1 MYRVCL
7 VTFKLVSDEP
17 VNTEFTNPHIA
28 CAKYVSHITELLN
41 VRYSS
46 VCLSS
51 ATKQFES
58 TNYTGITT

>member
-1 MYRVCL
+1 MCL

-17 VNTEFTNPHIA
+17 VNVEFTNPHVA

-41 VRYSS
+41 VRYSY
-46 VCLSS
+46 VCLYS

-58 TNYTGITT
+58 TNYSVITT